1 MAFVGR
7 KRELAALEK
16 LYATDAFQM
25 PVVYGRRRVGKTSL
39 IARFVE
45 DKPAVVFTAQESS
58 AKENLVA
65 FSRAVFELSEASG
78 LSSTTSY
85 TYELDAAVPVYE
97 TFDAALDQVFRLA
110 KEMCIRDSIGAIGIP
125 ARRWW
130 WRAL

>member
-1 MAFVGR
+1 MAV
-7 KRELAALEK
+7 A
-16 LYATDAFQM
+16 
-25 PVVYGRRRVGKTSL
+25 RVGKTSL

-97 TFDAALDQVFRLA
+97 TFRCRARSGFPSCGKRAAS
-110 KEMCIRDSIGAIGIP
+110 CS
-125 ARRWW
+125 
-130 WRAL
+130 

>member
-58 AKENLVA
+58 AKEKPAACPLQPVTRMSSMPRFPSTRRSMPRSIR
-65 FSRAVFELSEASG
+65 FSVLRKRAASC
-78 LSSTTSY
+78 S
-85 TYELDAAVPVYE
+85 
-97 TFDAALDQVFRLA
+97 
-110 KEMCIRDSIGAIGIP
+110 
-125 ARRWW
+125 
-130 WRAL
+130 

>member
-78 LSSTTSY
+78 LSSTTSS
-85 TYELDAAVPVYE
+85 TYELRCV
-97 TFDAALDQVFRLA
+97 
-110 KEMCIRDSIGAIGIP
+110 
-125 ARRWW
+125 
-130 WRAL
+130 

>member
-45 DKPAVVFTAQESS
+45 D
-58 AKENLVA
+58 
-65 FSRAVFELSEASG
+65 
-78 LSSTTSY
+78 
-85 TYELDAAVPVYE
+85 
-97 TFDAALDQVFRLA
+97 
-110 KEMCIRDSIGAIGIP
+110 
-125 ARRWW
+125 
-130 WRAL
+130 